1 MHSDTC
7 WLDHEYEPEWTI
19 GLLRRP
25 VSPGSGRSREG
36 TWAFEIICR
45 LCGDDPGVD
54 YRDAPAHLRQ
64 IRGAYR
70 SATAGA
76 AAFLQ
81 HNKLHDEDEQAN
93 RHALAQPGSSR

>member
-1 MHSDTC
+1 MLSDNYRP
-7 WLDHEYEPEWTI
+7 DHEDEPEWTI
-19 GLLRRP
+19 GLLRRRA
-25 VSPGSGRSREG
+25 SPGGSQPGDD
-36 TWAFEIICR
+36 TWAFEIVCR
-45 LCGDDPGVD
+45 LCGDDPDVV

-70 SATAGA
+70 SSAAGA

-81 HNKLHDEDEQAN
+81 HNKLHDGNEEAN